1 MRLTQAVRSVLKP
14 QAVDAQHAL
23 LIDGFDRHEMHLR
36 SAGSFADGGGI
47 VGIVFSA
54 LPCRPQAGLRPT
66 FFALSN
72 CAQAQL
78 EPQRSAL
85 QPVRGHQMGRDD
97 SGIQAQAHQLA
108 GPVVG
113 AGTGFH
119 GHQTTGG

>member
-1 MRLTQAVRSVLKP
+1 MRLTQAVHT
-14 QAVDAQHAL
+14 QHAL
-23 LIDGFDRHEMHLR
+23 LLDALDQHKMHLR
-36 SAGSFADGGGI
+36 TRGRFADGSGI
-47 VGIVFSA
+47 VGIVLSA
-54 LPCRPQAGLRPT
+54 LPCRPQAGLRRA

-97 SGIQAQAHQLA
+97 AGIQAQAHQLA

-113 AGTGFH
+113 AGAGFH